1 MTNAKQNPPKRH
13 HFVPKF
19 LLQNW
24 ATADEKIVV
33 YRRLTSGKVVHDRVA
48 AKGAGYEEH
57 LYSFPQ
63 LGENVAVV
71 ETKLWGPQD
80 DKASK
85 LVAKMMASGGDELTE
100 EEMVAWS
107 HFLLGMLLR
116 NPESTKSLKEVAQA
130 VWASSGPKT
139 QAQYEALKGP
149 DDPAT
154 LEEWLAADDPAGGEV
169 LGVKLFNTLT
179 LNDNV
184 CAFIR
189 AMSWNVLSFHNT
201 PGKLITS
208 DRAIFASN
216 GLAKPTGQIIL
227 PLGPEHVFCAFN
239 DQSFLAKVQQEDASY
254 LHDLVRKLMAV
265 RARRYIY
272 AATGK
277 EHDFVAKWLGYEQVP
292 SLGES
297 LSKKWLADPDLAKLA
312 EMLG

>member
-33 YRRLTSGKVVHDRVA
+33 YRRLPSGKVVHDRVA

-57 LYSFPQ
+57 LYTFPK
-63 LGENVAVV
+63 LGKNATVV

-80 DKASK
+80 DGASK
-85 LVAKMMASGGDELTE
+85 LVAKMIAGGGGDLAE
-100 EEMVAWS
+100 EETLAWS
-107 HFLLGMLLR
+107 RFLLGMLLR
-116 NPESTKSLKEVAQA
+116 NPESTKTLKEVAQA
-130 VWASSGPKT
+130 VWSSSGPKT
-139 QAQYEALKGP
+139 QAQYEAHKGP
-149 DDPAT
+149 GDPDT

-169 LGVKLFNTLT
+169 LGVKLFNALS
-179 LNDNV
+179 LNDKI

-189 AMSWNVLSFHNT
+189 EMSWNILSFHNL

-216 GLAKPTGQIIL
+216 GWSKPTGQIIL
-227 PLGPEHVFCAFN
+227 PLGPNHVFCAFN
-239 DQSFLAKVQQEDASY
+239 DQSFLAQLQQEDAAY

-277 EHDFVAKWLGYEQVP
+277 EHDFVEKWLGYEQIP

-297 LSKKWLADPDLAKLA
+297 LAKKWLVAPDLAKL
-312 EMLG
+312 G